1 MEIGCRVESRRP
13 WTSTETIRTVAT
25 RAEALGY
32 DSLWVSDHVVLPSVL
47 DSTYPYGPTALF
59 TPAESQNYFEAIT
72 VLSFLA
78 GVTQRPK
85 LGVSVLVVP
94 QRQPLVAAKQWA
106 TLDTLSGG
114 RTILGVGA
122 GWLREEFTALGVD
135 TFERRGKALDEA
147 IRIYRGVF
155 TERGDLSFEGE
166 VYRFGPIRV
175 GPNAAQPGGVP
186 IWIGGH
192 SRRAQRRA
200 AELGDGWQ
208 ATRVTRA
215 ELAAGRDNIQ
225 ALLPRYGREPGAVL
239 LAVAMSVWAPG
250 TGPSGEVHESDLVG
264 SAAEMA
270 ERVRAY
276 RAEGVEHLLLQLQP
290 SDSYAASLDAV
301 EFFGRE
307 VRPLLG
313 N

>member
-1 MEIGCRVESRRP
+1 
-13 WTSTETIRTVAT
+13 
-25 RAEALGY
+25 
-32 DSLWVSDHVVLPSVL
+32 
-47 DSTYPYGPTALF
+47 
-59 TPAESQNYFEAIT
+59 
-72 VLSFLA
+72 
-78 GVTQRPK
+78 
-85 LGVSVLVVP
+85 
-94 QRQPLVAAKQWA
+94 
-106 TLDTLSGG
+106 
-114 RTILGVGA
+114 
-122 GWLREEFTALGVD
+122 
-135 TFERRGKALDEA
+135 
-147 IRIYRGVF
+147 
-155 TERGDLSFEGE
+155 
-166 VYRFGPIRV
+166 V

-250 TGPSGEVHESDLVG
+250 TGPAGEVHESDLVG

-290 SDSYAASLDAV
+290 SDSYAASLEAV

-307 VRPLLG
+307 VRPLLS

>member
-1 MEIGCRVESRRP
+1 
-13 WTSTETIRTVAT
+13 
-25 RAEALGY
+25 
-32 DSLWVSDHVVLPSVL
+32 
-47 DSTYPYGPTALF
+47 
-59 TPAESQNYFEAIT
+59 
-72 VLSFLA
+72 
-78 GVTQRPK
+78 
-85 LGVSVLVVP
+85 
-94 QRQPLVAAKQWA
+94 VAAKQWA

-155 TERGDLSFEGE
+155 TERDDLAFEGE

-215 ELAAGRDNIQ
+215 ELAAGRDHI
-225 ALLPRYGREPGAVL
+225 AAMLPRYGRQPGAVL

-290 SDSYAASLDAV
+290 SDSYAASLEAI

-307 VRPLLG
+307 VRPLLAD
-313 N
+313 

>member
-1 MEIGCRVESRRP
+1 MR
-13 WTSTETIRTVAT
+13 
-25 RAEALGY
+25 
-32 DSLWVSDHVVLPSVL
+32 
-47 DSTYPYGPTALF
+47 F
-59 TPAESQNYFEAIT
+59 
-72 VLSFLA
+72 
-78 GVTQRPK
+78 
-85 LGVSVLVVP
+85 
-94 QRQPLVAAKQWA
+94 
-106 TLDTLSGG
+106 SGG

-175 GPNAAQPGGVP
+175 GRTRPARWRADLDRRPQPSRP
-186 IWIGGH
+186 APR
-192 SRRAQRRA
+192 RRAGRWLAGHPRDPGRA
-200 AELGDGWQ
+200 GRWPRQYRGDVAPLRAQAGRCSAGGRHVGLG
-208 ATRVTRA
+208 ARA
-215 ELAAGRDNIQ
+215 PAAGD
-225 ALLPRYGREPGAVL
+225 
-239 LAVAMSVWAPG
+239 
-250 TGPSGEVHESDLVG
+250 VHESDLVG

-290 SDSYAASLDAV
+290 SDSYAASLEAV

-313 N
+313 D

>member
-1 MEIGCRVESRRP
+1 M
-13 WTSTETIRTVAT
+13 AT

-47 DSTYPYGPTALF
+47 ESTYPYGSAALF
-59 TPAESQNYFEAIT
+59 TPAESQNYFESIT
-72 VLSFLA
+72 TLAFLA

-122 GWLREEFTALGVD
+122 GWLREAFAALGVD
-135 TFERRGKALDEA
+135 TFERRGQALDEA

-155 TERGDLSFEGE
+155 GEREDLSFEGE

-175 GPNAAQPGGVP
+175 GPNAAQAGGVP

-192 SRRAQRRA
+192 SRLAQRRA

-208 ATRVTRA
+208 ATRVTRE
-215 ELAAGRDNIQ
+215 ELVAGRDNIE
-225 ALLPRYGREPGAVL
+225 AMLPRYGRPAGAVT

-250 TGPSGEVHESDLVG
+250 SRPIGEAHESDLVG
-264 SAAEMA
+264 SAEEMA
-270 ERVRAY
+270 ERVRSYA
-276 RAEGVEHLLLQLQP
+276 AVGVQHLLLQLQP
-290 SDSYAASLDAV
+290 SDSYLGSLEAI
-301 EFFGRE
+301 EHFGRE

-313 N
+313 E